1 MRIQITGLGLYLPPH
16 IVTAEDLSSRINR
29 SAEWI
34 ESRTGVLRRR
44 FASEPNEAMAAK
56 ALQQALGNQRPDLL
70 INAATTPCQLI
81 PDTSIFISRE
91 LGWEGVPSMSIHATC
106 LSFLVALQH
115 AAALITA
122 GAYTK
127 VAIVSAEIASRSIDW
142 NEPESAAILGDGAA
156 AALVEPTPDGENSE
170 LLAYEMRTYPSGAE
184 LAQIEA
190 CGTHRH
196 PDAPTTQPEHY
207 RFHMNGP
214 RIYRFAV
221 TRVADVVNT
230 VLGRAGIQSSDLDL
244 TVPHQASGPGVAAGT
259 TLLNL
264 DPAKVVDITAEY
276 GNCIAASMPMALAH
290 AHAQGRLKRGDKILF
305 VGTGAGV
312 SIAAAVLRW

>member
-1 MRIQITGLGLYLPPH
+1 MTQHLWRPRQGRNSG
-16 IVTAEDLSSRINR
+16 
-29 SAEWI
+29 
-34 ESRTGVLRRR
+34 RTGDSALNKVQPDWLRH
-44 FASEPNEAMAAK
+44 P
-56 ALQQALGNQRPDLL
+56 
-70 INAATTPCQLI
+70 
-81 PDTSIFISRE
+81 
-91 LGWEGVPSMSIHATC
+91 
-106 LSFLVALQH
+106 
-115 AAALITA
+115 
-122 GAYTK
+122 Y
-127 VAIVSAEIASRSIDW
+127 
-142 NEPESAAILGDGAA
+142 
-156 AALVEPTPDGENSE
+156 GENSE

-196 PDAPTTQPEHY
+196 PDAATTQPEHY